1 LRATHLTSL
10 VAASI
15 ALAAVGCSSDSGQAN
30 DAATP
35 APAASSPVTEPGT
48 SPAADP
54 GVSPA
59 ASVDPDDPF
68 GFGDDDATAVV
79 TIGDERY
86 EFSMATET
94 IGSTTYLSVC
104 QELFGLIQAD
114 GHATDGRAIT
124 VAIMIPPLDWDSYED
139 ERYDPPRIV
148 VDIDDP
154 YARWVADADWAFANG
169 VDGQSQV
176 DAYEKDGLYAAGSAT
191 FMEESALF
199 QSPPGVPVLGTFEVR
214 CADAE

>member
-1 LRATHLTSL
+1 VSL
-10 VAASI
+10 AALAVAWAIVSAVSGPVAAQE
-15 ALAAVGCSSDSGQAN
+15 SSPS
-30 DAATP
+30 
-35 APAASSPVTEPGT
+35 AASE
-48 SPAADP
+48 SPAAGGTDEMLEGLDFGS
-54 GVSPA
+54 GV
-59 ASVDPDDPF
+59 
-68 GFGDDDATAVV
+68 AVV

-94 IGSTTYLSVC
+94 IGSTTYLGVC

-191 FMEESALF
+191 FMEEGALF

>member
-86 EFSMATET
+86 EFSGLYCVTMFGALSAASVGGDPQVNIDLPPQDWET
-94 IGSTTYLSVC
+94 SGDEWEPPKVRVDGDEPYF
-104 QELFGLIQAD
+104 QYKADPELA
-114 GHATDGRAIT
+114 
-124 VAIMIPPLDWDSYED
+124 
-139 ERYDPPRIV
+139 
-148 VDIDDP
+148 
-154 YARWVADADWAFANG
+154 ARGEAFAASR
-169 VDGQSQV
+169 VESFTSDGFQ
-176 DAYEKDGLYAAGSAT
+176 GSGTAV
-191 FMEESALF
+191 FMDVNDF
-199 QSPPGVPVLGTFEVR
+199 GPSPSPMAGTFEVSCPR
-214 CADAE
+214 P